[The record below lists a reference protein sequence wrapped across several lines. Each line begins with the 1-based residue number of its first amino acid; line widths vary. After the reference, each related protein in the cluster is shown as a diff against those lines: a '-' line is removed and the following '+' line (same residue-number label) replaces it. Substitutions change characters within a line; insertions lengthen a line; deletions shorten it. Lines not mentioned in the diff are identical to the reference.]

1 MCGPSRVLVIEDDP
15 DTATL
20 FVSVL
25 GEEGIVADGAAAA
38 DLPARDG
45 YSAVLTDLAFG
56 HAGYS
61 SEAAVEWVETL
72 RARYGAPVIVVTG
85 QPDARRDDEL
95 AAHASDVI
103 EKPLDIE
110 DLVYRVRRVLR

>member
-1 MCGPSRVLVIEDDP
+1 VIELPRVLVIEDDP

-20 FVSVL
+20 FVGVL
-25 GEEGIVADGAAAA
+25 REDGIAA
-38 DLPARDG
+38 DACSASALPANDG
-45 YSAVLTDLAFG
+45 YSAVMTDLVFRHVA
-56 HAGYS
+56 YS
-61 SEAAVEWVETL
+61 SEAAVAWVNEL

-95 AAHASDVI
+95 AAHAIDVI
-103 EKPLDIE
+103 EKPLDVD